1 MWCKFH
7 VHNIFT
13 LRYLLL
19 QADTGVD
26 EYSCFF
32 SNDDGSV
39 VARSS
44 YSAPTLISQSARL
57 FNISTIRTAGMVKRD
72 MVVIVL
78 GVSSAS
84 LTIPHISI
92 TLDMREVLNLPFL
105 IWRILQPEVLDSKLI
120 WRTF

>member
-1 MWCKFH
+1 
-7 VHNIFT
+7 
-13 LRYLLL
+13 
-19 QADTGVD
+19 
-26 EYSCFF
+26 
-32 SNDDGSV
+32 
-39 VARSS
+39 
-44 YSAPTLISQSARL
+44 
-57 FNISTIRTAGMVKRD
+57 MVKRD